1 LKHES
6 LKQEDD
12 VNLEEGLRR
21 SRADTCAISA
31 EEASYSAAVRESLVE
46 EERKSDALS
55 IVKDRLREAGFEIV
69 ETDETGCPYIHI
81 HLHVR
86 AHTYV
91 HVFLPVAS

>member
-21 SRADTCAISA
+21 SRADTCALAA
-31 EEASYSAAVRESLVE
+31 EEAAYSAAMRESLME
-46 EERKSDALS
+46 EERKRDALS
-55 IVKDRLREAGFEIV
+55 IVKERLREAGLEIV
-69 ETDETGCPYIHI
+69 ETDDTGCPYIHI